1 MKNYS
6 KLVIFATI
14 TLALTTAA
22 ISSIVSISPALAAP
36 AIHIEKDGCGMGD
49 GDGNAAF
56 FPDATV
62 RQVQAQSENNNIV
75 YVCTAD
81 VPNNSGHAVKYD
93 TQNNP
98 VEPGLKCASAFSVTT
113 TTDWQE
119 TISASGNA
127 KLICHFKS

>member
-1 MKNYS
+1 MKS
-6 KLVIFATI
+6 KMILSIGLLAIVLGVATTEI
-14 TLALTTAA
+14 AIHSVQAA
-22 ISSIVSISPALAAP
+22 S
-36 AIHIEKDGCGMGD
+36 AIHIEKGGCGMGD

-56 FPDATV
+56 FPDAKV
-62 RQVQAQSENNNIV
+62 IQVETQSAKNVIT
-75 YVCTAD
+75 YICTAE
-81 VPNNSGHAVKYD
+81 VPNNSGHAVIYN

-98 VEPGLKCASAFSVTT
+98 VEPGLKCGSAFFVHE

>member
-1 MKNYS
+1 MKNYA
-6 KLVIFATI
+6 KIGIFAAI
-14 TLALTTAA
+14 SLALTTAA

-49 GDGNAAF
+49 GDGNVAF

-62 RQVQAQSENNNIV
+62 RQVETQSANSNIV
-75 YVCTAD
+75 YICTAD
-81 VPNNSGHAVKYD
+81 VPNNSGNAVKYD

-98 VEPGLKCASAFSVTT
+98 VEPGLKCGSAFFVHE

>member
-1 MKNYS
+1 MKS
-6 KLVIFATI
+6 KMILTIGLLAIVLGVATTGI
-14 TLALTTAA
+14 AIQSVQAA
-22 ISSIVSISPALAAP
+22 S

-56 FPDATV
+56 FPDAKV
-62 RQVQAQSENNNIV
+62 RQVETQSAKNVIT
-75 YVCTAD
+75 YICTAN

-98 VEPGLKCASAFSVTT
+98 VEPGLKCGSAFFVHE

>member
-1 MKNYS
+1 MKS
-6 KLVIFATI
+6 KMILTIGLLAIVVGVATTGI
-14 TLALTTAA
+14 AIQSVQAA
-22 ISSIVSISPALAAP
+22 S

-49 GDGNAAF
+49 GNGDVAF
-56 FPDATV
+56 FPDAKV
-62 RQVQAQSENNNIV
+62 RQVEAQSTNNNIV

-81 VPNNSGHAVKYD
+81 VPNDSGHAVIYD

-98 VEPGLKCASAFSVTT
+98 VEPGLKCGSAFFVHE